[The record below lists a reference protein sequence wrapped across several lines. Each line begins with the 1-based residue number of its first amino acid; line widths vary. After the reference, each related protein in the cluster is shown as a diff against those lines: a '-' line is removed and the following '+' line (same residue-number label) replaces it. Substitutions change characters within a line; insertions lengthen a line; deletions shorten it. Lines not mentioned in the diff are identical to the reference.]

1 MKPIDP
7 RAFGHKSAGD
17 FLRET
22 IARRR
27 REARTAALTGAGAAL
42 LFSVATG
49 VAMALGREGLAAPRR
64 RRRRA
69 DSSFWRSMPPRRLCH
84 ALAGRRVT
92 WRPA

>member
-49 VAMALGREGLAAPRR
+49 VAMAFGREGLAALAASPPRC
-64 RRRRA
+64 
-69 DSSFWRSMPPRRLCH
+69 SSFWRSMPPRRLERW
-84 ALAGRRVT
+84 A
-92 WRPA
+92 